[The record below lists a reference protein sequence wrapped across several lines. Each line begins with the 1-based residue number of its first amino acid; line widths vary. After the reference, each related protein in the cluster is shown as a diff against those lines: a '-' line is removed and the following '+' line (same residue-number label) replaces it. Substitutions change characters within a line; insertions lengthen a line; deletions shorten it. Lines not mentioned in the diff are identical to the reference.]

1 MKKIIL
7 SFFCHKINVWI
18 FVLAIIRLSSESQL
32 INMNKQKENLTRA
45 VYYIS
50 TKNYGLYNNLI
61 YSRTEEIFR
70 FSGRYEN
77 SNKNIRIIPIKNEE
91 NIYYMELV
99 KIKMFIGINDK
110 ETNLL
115 TIYDDQTLF
124 NENKTKIKWKL
135 YSINN
140 RDYLIQNVFTKKFWK
155 TKIFLSLDCSGEI
168 QFNNNQTL
176 INSSLIDYT
185 YLFQIEKLYEEAVIK
200 ENHISIIEQ
209 EPIDILIKYI
219 DLDDP
224 NLNRKGI
231 KQIKKD
237 EANGELKYSL
247 RSIFKF
253 IPWIRK
259 IFILMPN
266 EKVSFLKSS
275 EDIKDK
281 IIYVKDKDLLG
292 FDSESSN
299 VFQYALFKLRQFGI
313 SDNFILMD
321 DDYFIGKELKKTD
334 FFYYDEYTKKVVP
347 IIISKNYNY
356 YKVQNH
362 ELINWINYSSKM
374 KYRDDII
381 SHTSTGW
388 KATKSRSLLFL
399 KKELNMTI
407 INAGFDHNAIPVNI
421 DDIEEIY
428 NLIYLKYKY
437 SFIALNSLTRTRYDL
452 QYQTLYATYSL
463 NKLKRKVKPIISKF
477 YDVKNYDNITLGYG
491 LFCVNTGFNEYN
503 ESDFTNL
510 RKKLSEMFP
519 DPTKY
524 EL

>member
-1 MKKIIL
+1 
-7 SFFCHKINVWI
+7 
-18 FVLAIIRLSSESQL
+18 
-32 INMNKQKENLTRA
+32 
-45 VYYIS
+45 
-50 TKNYGLYNNLI
+50 
-61 YSRTEEIFR
+61 
-70 FSGRYEN
+70 
-77 SNKNIRIIPIKNEE
+77 
-91 NIYYMELV
+91 
-99 KIKMFIGINDK
+99 
-110 ETNLL
+110 
-115 TIYDDQTLF
+115 
-124 NENKTKIKWKL
+124 
-135 YSINN
+135 
-140 RDYLIQNVFTKKFWK
+140 
-155 TKIFLSLDCSGEI
+155 
-168 QFNNNQTL
+168 
-176 INSSLIDYT
+176 
-185 YLFQIEKLYEEAVIK
+185 
-200 ENHISIIEQ
+200 
-209 EPIDILIKYI
+209 
-219 DLDDP
+219 
-224 NLNRKGI
+224 
-231 KQIKKD
+231 
-237 EANGELKYSL
+237 
-247 RSIFKF
+247 
-253 IPWIRK
+253 
-259 IFILMPN
+259 MPN

-334 FFYYDEYTKKVVP
+334 FFYYDEYAKKVVP